1 MRKPGV
7 LPVEIDAEVAFHDVD
22 LARIAWHGHHLKYL
36 ENARWAL
43 MDSVGYG
50 LEVMLAAHEGWPIID
65 LRVSYL
71 RAARYRDRLR
81 VRAAFRA
88 WDGAL
93 TINYLITDARTGER
107 VARAQ
112 TRQVAVDMKSGQMH
126 FALPAAFIE
135 RLEAALA
142 QATDLTPAAAPSP
155 SPSPEAGLGGAAR

>member
-7 LPVEIDAEVAFHDVD
+7 LPVEIETEVPFHDVD

-43 MDSVGYG
+43 MDSVGHG
-50 LEVMLAAHEGWPIID
+50 LDVMLAANEGWPIID

-81 VRAAFRA
+81 VRASFRA
-88 WDGAL
+88 WEGAL

-112 TRQVAVDMKSGQMH
+112 TRQVAVDMATGQMH
-126 FALPAAFIE
+126 FALPAEFIA
-135 RLEAALA
+135 RLEAALR
-142 QATDLTPAAAPSP
+142 
-155 SPSPEAGLGGAAR
+155 LGETR